1 MITSKLTR
9 QGKTTIPKVVRNALG
24 VRPGDEIAYAIAD
37 GRALITKTPPAKSHG
52 APLDDPFAAF
62 WEWGTPEDEK
72 AFRDL

>member
-24 VRPGDEIAYAIAD
+24 VRPGDELAYAIAD
-37 GRALITKTPPAKSHG
+37 GKALVTETPLAKSHG

-62 WEWGTPEDEK
+62 WEWATPEDEK